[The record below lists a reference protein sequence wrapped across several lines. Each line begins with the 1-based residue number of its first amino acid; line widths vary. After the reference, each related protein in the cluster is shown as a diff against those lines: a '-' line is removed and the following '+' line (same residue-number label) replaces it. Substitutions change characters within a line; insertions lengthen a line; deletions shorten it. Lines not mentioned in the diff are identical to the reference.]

1 MGKVCKVDVTEIKQL
16 KERLEKFNNFNKKA
30 VMVKTVQE
38 IAKELVK
45 TVKPKTPKDTGKLRD
60 SWEISKVEDH
70 GKYVEI
76 HVYNKTDYA
85 SHVEYGHKQEVG
97 RYVHAI
103 RRHLVEPYVE
113 GRFFLKKSVEIV
125 DDKAPEII
133 KRELEKALKDLLN
146 AK

>member
-1 MGKVCKVDVTEIKQL
+1 MGKVCKVDVREIEQL
-16 KERLEKFNNFNKKA
+16 KEKLKQFENFDKKA
-30 VMVKTVQE
+30 VMVRTIQE

-45 TVKPKTPKDTGKLRD
+45 TVKTKTPVDTGKLKD
-60 SWEISKVEDH
+60 SWEISVVRDH
-70 GKYVEI
+70 GDYVEVY
-76 HVYNKTDYA
+76 VYNNTDYA

-103 RRHLVEPYVE
+103 RRHLVRPYVE

-125 DDKAPEII
+125 DDKTPAII